1 MKNKILGIISV
12 LAMVEFIAGAVLIEG
27 GRFGIGILAMIMP
40 CAWYGL
46 ILLMSS
52 MNERRNEW
60 R

>member
-1 MKNKILGIISV
+1 MEIILTTISIIA
-12 LAMVEFIAGAVLIEG
+12 LFEFICGACLIEG
-27 GRFGIGILAMIMP
+27 GCFGLGILAMVMP

-60 R
+60 K